1 MGEVK
6 ESKAVAIYHR
16 IMRRENFET
25 AAKDLFRLLAEAQKK
40 EPGRKRVLYLD
51 IDGHKNQAGGFDED
65 MFELQRHFIV
75 EFLLPYFSEVHIPLG
90 SFVNKEEQR
99 NDIPDQLD
107 IFNSNEKEEDSLD
120 RLYLENYS
128 NTEFMSEKDV
138 YKFLEH
144 VAEFL
149 RHFCELENEADGGTD
164 GMLYWLSGWRKY
176 IKDLIMELFNSFVY
190 GDLITV
196 SAMTGALIESYVYLR
211 VMEQEKSGDL
221 VVQWC
226 LCSIIRGIKVY
237 GEGESQKLLDTLKQL
252 CDARGMDYGQCVSRF
267 KKGNAN
273 SWLTELLQKKSVT
286 FRDVCEYLGEPEIY
300 ADFQMASGYIHG
312 QDIITKTLPFTFYSS
327 IYHKLYIMMEYIF
340 RTVEVYPGSERLDD
354 EMQTL
359 ENELIALGKNYA

>member
-1 MGEVK
+1 M
-6 ESKAVAIYHR
+6 Y
-16 IMRRENFET
+16 
-25 AAKDLFRLLAEAQKK
+25 
-40 EPGRKRVLYLD
+40 
-51 IDGHKNQAGGFDED
+51 
-65 MFELQRHFIV
+65 
-75 EFLLPYFSEVHIPLG
+75 EFLG
-90 SFVNKEEQR
+90 
-99 NDIPDQLD
+99 
-107 IFNSNEKEEDSLD
+107 
-120 RLYLENYS
+120 
-128 NTEFMSEKDV
+128 
-138 YKFLEH
+138 H

-149 RHFCELENEADGGTD
+149 RHFSEMEDEADGGMD
-164 GMLYWLSGWRKY
+164 EMMYWLSGWRKY

-190 GDLITV
+190 GNLITV
-196 SAMTGALIESYVYLR
+196 SAMTRALIESYVYLR

-237 GEGESQKLLDTLKQL
+237 GEVESQKLLDALKQL
-252 CDARGMDYGQCVSRF
+252 YDARGMDYGQCVSRF

-327 IYHKLYIMMEYIF
+327 IYHKFYIMMEYIF
-340 RTVEVYPGSERLDD
+340 RTVELYPGSGRLDD